1 MSASPGTVAL
11 ALSHITAGYGPTA
24 VLHDLCFKL
33 MGGEVLAIV
42 GPNGAGKSTLL
53 RVACGSLRPSQ
64 GSIELLQRPL
74 PSYHRRE
81 LARVVA
87 TVAQENRVAFRFT
100 VLEIVLM
107 GRSPHLGPFHLET
120 HHDLA
125 AARAAMERF
134 DLLDLANRPID
145 ELSGG
150 ERKRVFLA
158 RALAQQPRVMLLDE
172 PTAFLDLRH
181 MVQILI
187 QFRRLCAQ
195 SDIAVAATMHDLNA
209 AASYA
214 DRVLLL
220 NGGTEIA
227 CGAPEEV
234 LTARNV
240 EQVYGV
246 KVQIARNPVTGA
258 LAIFPGTLTPP
269 PTVPTPIVG
278 RSHDG

>member
-1 MSASPGTVAL
+1 MSAPAEVVAL
-11 ALSHITAGYGPTA
+11 TLSQVTAGYGSTA
-24 VLHDLCFKL
+24 VLHDLSL
-33 MGGEVLAIV
+33 ELRHGEMLAIV

-53 RVACGSLRPSQ
+53 RVAGGSLLPYH
-64 GSIELLQRPL
+64 GSIDLLQHPIA
-74 PSYHRRE
+74 SYHRRE

-87 TVAQENRVAFRFT
+87 TVAQENQVAFRFT

-107 GRSPHLGPFHLET
+107 GRAPHLGPFHLET

-134 DLLDLANRPID
+134 ELLPLAQRPID

-158 RALAQQPRVMLLDE
+158 RALAQRPRVMLLDE
-172 PTAFLDLRH
+172 PTAFLDMRH
-181 MVQILI
+181 IVEIFA
-187 QFRRLCAQ
+187 QFRELCAQ
-195 SDIAVAATMHDLNA
+195 SGIAVAATMHDLNA

-220 NGGTEIA
+220 NHGRNIA
-227 CGAPEEV
+227 CGPPDEV
-234 LTARNV
+234 LTTRNL

-246 KVQIARNPVTGA
+246 KVQITQNPVTGG
-258 LAIFPGTLTPP
+258 LAIFPGPARDAPAST
-269 PTVPTPIVG
+269 
-278 RSHDG
+278 S